1 MEQDEIFLIDPEHQ
15 NRELVRKVAQ
25 TLMRSSFQ
33 TWDEIEVTGRRVHL
47 LGQTIEEI
55 HRIGHMRFSFDADEL
70 KEIRKLSYPNVLCW
84 PVNYRPLFT
93 RTHTFAASFSFSGR
107 S

>member
-1 MEQDEIFLIDPEHQ
+1 MEQDEIFLIDPEHE

-70 KEIRKLSYPNVLCW
+70 NEIRKLSYPNAHCW
-84 PVNYRPLFT
+84 LENYKYVQQTNCHIVP
-93 RTHTFAASFSFSGR
+93 
-107 S
+107 